1 MKYQIRA
8 ATMVGLVLLG
18 VGVIASGQAIAY
30 GPQWRPIDPPPNAM
44 QQQAAAAANAVPG
57 GPVFRPA
64 SMPRNPFS
72 YANPYTY
79 SAYGP
84 AAYAPAY
91 PYRGRSDWRARA
103 PAVNMPMAGMGYQ
116 PRAYQPPVFT
126 QQYGWRAAPQ
136 PWIADRAMYP
146 GQMFHTPFDAYQQ
159 MYPASF
165 AWANPFAGPQ
175 PVAYGG
181 SQWPGHSTFA
191 GYYPDPRWLANGYA
205 AAMSRY
211 PSAWS
216 NAYGWGVPGGQWPM
230 PQMAMANPWSPSRAA
245 PQSYGYRGMPQPQ
258 PWLGRMAF
266 RPPVYGTESRA
277 AYTAET
283 SRNEEQFTRDNL
295 PGWVTTYQESEQL
308 DYCAWCGGS

>member
-8 ATMVGLVLLG
+8 AAMAGLMLLG
-18 VGVIASGQAIAY
+18 VGVIASGQAFAY
-30 GPQWRPIDPPPNAM
+30 GPQWRPIDSSPNAM
-44 QQQAAAAANAVPG
+44 QQPGAMAARTAPG

-72 YANPYTY
+72 FANRYRY

-91 PYRGRSDWRARA
+91 PHRGRFDRYDRA
-103 PAVNMPMAGMGYQ
+103 PLLSTPMAGMGYQ
-116 PRAYQPPVFT
+116 PGAYQPPAFT
-126 QQYGWRAAPQ
+126 RQYGWRAAPQ
-136 PWIADRAMYP
+136 PWIADRATYA
-146 GQMFHTPFDAYQQ
+146 GQMFDTPFYAYQQ
-159 MYPASF
+159 MYRSPF

-181 SQWPGHSTFA
+181 GYWPPQSTLA
-191 GYYPDPRWLANGYA
+191 GTYPEPHWPANGYA
-205 AAMSRY
+205 VAMAHYPAAW
-211 PSAWS
+211 A

-230 PQMAMANPWSPSRAA
+230 PQMAMARPWVPSHAA
-245 PQSYGYRGMPQPQ
+245 PQGYGYRGEPQPQ
-258 PWLGRMAF
+258 PWSGRMAF
-266 RPPVYGTESRA
+266 RPPTYGKDARA
-277 AYTAET
+277 SSTAET
-283 SRNEEQFTRDNL
+283 PRNEEQFTRDNL